1 MEWPQT
7 YFEILYKIIRK
18 QNKFLLEDI
27 SKNEKLPYNE
37 LMKEYLPSKKYL
49 KKFINETVQD

>member
-18 QNKFLLEDI
+18 QNKLLLKEI
-27 SKNEKLPYNE
+27 SKNENIPCDDLI
-37 LMKEYLPSKKYL
+37 KEYLPSKKYL
-49 KKFINETVQD
+49 KKFVCEMVKD

>member
-18 QNKFLLEDI
+18 QNKVLLEDI
-27 SKNEKLPYNE
+27 SKNENLPYNE

-49 KKFINETVQD
+49 KKFINETVKD